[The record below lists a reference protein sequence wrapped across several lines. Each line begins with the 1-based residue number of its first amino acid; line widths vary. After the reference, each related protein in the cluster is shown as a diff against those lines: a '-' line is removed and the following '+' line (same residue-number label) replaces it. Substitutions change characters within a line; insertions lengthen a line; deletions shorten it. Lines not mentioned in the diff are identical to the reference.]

1 MTDEAAEVARLRE
14 ELDRC
19 REALAE
25 TRLELEVLGATDG
38 ASGLPNRRG
47 VIDAIED
54 VGNRL
59 DRTGEGY
66 AVLHVAVPVLATLG
80 SDDRVEGVRHV
91 AALLTAALRGVDRIG
106 RFDDASFVAILSEAD
121 AAGVA
126 VVARR
131 LSVALGSLP
140 LRTTGGEM
148 PVELTFAAIVAAAR
162 PAPAVDELIGALV
175 DAASRAEPG
184 PEPVIAMAP

>member
-25 TRLELEVLGATDG
+25 ARLELEVLGATDG

-54 VGNRL
+54 AGNRL

-80 SDDRVEGVRHV
+80 SEDRLEGVRHV
-91 AALLTAALRGVDRIG
+91 AALRLDVGAAAHATRNRALALRGRN
-106 RFDDASFVAILSEAD
+106 RHTAS
-121 AAGVA
+121 
-126 VVARR
+126 
-131 LSVALGSLP
+131 
-140 LRTTGGEM
+140 
-148 PVELTFAAIVAAAR
+148 
-162 PAPAVDELIGALV
+162 
-175 DAASRAEPG
+175 
-184 PEPVIAMAP
+184 